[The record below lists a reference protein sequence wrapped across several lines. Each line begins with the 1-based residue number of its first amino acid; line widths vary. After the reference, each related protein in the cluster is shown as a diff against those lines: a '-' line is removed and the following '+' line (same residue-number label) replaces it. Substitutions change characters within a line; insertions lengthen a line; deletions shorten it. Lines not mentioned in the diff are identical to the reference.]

1 MFASYRKRLEADLTR
16 WVGEGLVS
24 PQSAT
29 TIRTRLQQEA
39 GGVKLPSVLGMLGG
53 LLLASGVIAFVAANW
68 QEIPRLGKLTG
79 ILAALAAALFV
90 AARYERR
97 EAMRASDAAA
107 TAATLM
113 FGAGVAL
120 VGQMYHLPADWPA
133 GALLVGT
140 GAFAVAALMR
150 SDGALLVAFACLA
163 AWLVG
168 KHGWDLKD
176 PSPWYP
182 ALYLPLLALA
192 MGRSNR
198 AVHHAAVL
206 AGALW
211 LVLIPNLAMMFG
223 RNVGADIAYLLFLSV
238 GFVGLGMLGQDGRL
252 PPLFAAC
259 LPWGLIGFALA
270 LALQLFRVLDA
281 GFGGS
286 GAASAHVVAAG
297 IAGLAATAAMA
308 ALLSDRRAG
317 LILAAAM
324 LTAMAT
330 SIVFWI
336 GLGRILPGRILVAAL
351 VLGSACALVA
361 AGSLTGLRRLTLAGT
376 LAFGL
381 AVLVLL
387 YRTVGTLIDQSLFF
401 LVGGVLLLAGGG
413 LARRLLRRI
422 APVSGSAA

>member
-1 MFASYRKRLEADLTR
+1 MFASYRKRLESDLTR

-29 TIRTRLQQEA
+29 TIRTGLQQEA

-79 ILAALAAALFV
+79 ILAALSAALAV

-107 TAATLM
+107 TAATLI

-133 GALLVGT
+133 GALLVGV

-168 KHGWDLKD
+168 RHGSGLAS
-176 PSPWYP
+176 PSPWYL

-192 MGRSNR
+192 MGRTNR

-238 GFVGLGMLGQDGRL
+238 SFVGLGMLGQDGRL

-281 GFGGS
+281 GFGG
-286 GAASAHVVAAG
+286 GGVAASHVVAAG

-308 ALLSDRRAG
+308 VLLSDRRAG

-336 GLGRILPGRILVAAL
+336 GLGRILPGRVLVAAL

-422 APVSGSAA
+422 APAPGSAT